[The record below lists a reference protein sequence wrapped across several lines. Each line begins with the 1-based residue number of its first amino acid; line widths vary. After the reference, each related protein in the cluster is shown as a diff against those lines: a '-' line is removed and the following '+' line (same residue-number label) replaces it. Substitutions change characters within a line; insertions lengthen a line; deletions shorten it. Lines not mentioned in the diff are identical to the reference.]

1 MQKVSVLIIVLS
13 ILCLNSPAQLSKLA
27 NKITNKVIP
36 LSNAEITD
44 GLKEALK
51 IGTDSAT
58 ARLSAV
64 DGYLKDATV
73 KISLPPEAKPI
84 VDNIALIP
92 GGSDLLAEIV
102 VRINRVAENAAK
114 DAAPIFTHAIQEMDL
129 VNAMQILKGS
139 ENAATMYFEQKTS
152 QQLSDLYR
160 PKIQE
165 SLSKNLVAG
174 ISTQQSWSDITKT
187 WNQIADTPIGK
198 MTGMKSV
205 VINLEDYILQ
215 QALKGLF
222 LKIAAREKSIRM
234 DANARGSDLLKRVFN
249 SQNSKLLN

>member
-13 ILCLNSPAQLSKLA
+13 ILCLDSPAQLSKLA
-27 NKITNKVIP
+27 GKIVSKTSQ
-36 LSNAEITD
+36 LSNTEITD

-58 ARLSAV
+58 AHLSAV
-64 DGYLKDATV
+64 DGYLKDAAV
-73 KISLPPEAKPI
+73 KIGLPPEAKPI
-84 VDNIALIP
+84 TDNIAIIP
-92 GGSDLLAEIV
+92 GGSDLIAEIV

-114 DAAPIFTHAIQEMDL
+114 DAAPIFTRAIQEMDL
-129 VNAMQILKGS
+129 ANAMQILKGS
-139 ENAATMYFEQKTS
+139 ENAATIYFEQKTS
-152 QQLSDLYR
+152 KQLSDLYR

-165 SLSKNLVAG
+165 SLNKNLVAG
-174 ISTQQSWSDITKT
+174 VSTQQSWSDITKT
-187 WNQIADTPIGK
+187 WNQIADSPIGK

-222 LKIAAREKSIRM
+222 LKIAEREKMIRT
-234 DANARGSDLLKRVFN
+234 DVKARSSSLLQRVF
-249 SQNSKLLN
+249 KK

>member
-1 MQKVSVLIIVLS
+1 MQKVIVLFIALS
-13 ILCLNSPAQLSKLA
+13 FSYFNAPAQLSKLA
-27 NKITNKVIP
+27 NKITNRVNP
-36 LSNAEITD
+36 LTNTEITD

-58 ARLSAV
+58 AHLSAV
-64 DGYLKDATV
+64 DGYLKDAAV

-84 VDNIALIP
+84 TDNIALIP
-92 GGSDLLAEIV
+92 GGSDLITEIV
-102 VRINRVAENAAK
+102 IRFNRVAENAAK
-114 DAAPIFTHAIQEMDL
+114 EAAPIFTRAIQEMDL
-129 VNAMQILKGS
+129 TNAMEILKGS
-139 ENAATMYFEQKTS
+139 ENAATIYFEQKTS
-152 QQLSDLYR
+152 KQLSDLYR

-174 ISTQQSWSDITKT
+174 ISTQQSWNDITKT

-222 LKIAAREKSIRM
+222 LKIAEHEKRIRT
-234 DANARGSDLLKRVFN
+234 DVKARGSNLLKRVFN
-249 SQNSKLLN
+249 K